1 MITHGVIFNFKT
13 NIKAETIKEFLQ
25 AAHNLNQIPGVIDL
39 AISRQTSP
47 KNTFAYGI
55 TMQFQHTAD
64 YAFYSSHSQ
73 HQNFIEQ
80 YWLPHVAD
88 FLEIDLEKVA
98 I

>member
-13 NIKAETIKEFLQ
+13 NIEAETIKDFLQ
-25 AAHNLNQIPGVIDL
+25 SAHNLNQIPGVIDL
-39 AISRQTSP
+39 TVSRQTSP

-55 TMQFQHTAD
+55 TMQFQNSAD
-64 YAFYSSHSQ
+64 YAFYNSHVQ
-73 HQNFIEQ
+73 HQYFIEQ
-80 YWLPHVAD
+80 YWLPLVAD